1 MRGDKGHKLEVCDAM
16 AITGAGAPPARATAA
31 PVRKGRAFWALW
43 ASTPARGNVV
53 AMVSFWAYSG
63 LDEHRGEGGLSGAGA
78 PPYSARVRKGSVSTE
93 GGAPAAQPALFARL
107 PRLRPVFTGCIG
119 SSLRC

>member
-1 MRGDKGHKLEVCDAM
+1 M
-16 AITGAGAPPARATAA
+16 ASYGGECSTRARDCRVI
-31 PVRKGRAFWALW
+31 VRSCRAFWALW
-43 ASTPARGNVV
+43 ASTPARGNVVV

-93 GGAPAAQPALFARL
+93 GGAPAA
-107 PRLRPVFTGCIG
+107 
-119 SSLRC
+119 

>member
-1 MRGDKGHKLEVCDAM
+1 MAGAKAGTGDKGHKLEVCDAM
-16 AITGAGAPPARATAA
+16 ASYGGECSTRARDCR
-31 PVRKGRAFWALW
+31 VSKKGRAFWALW

-78 PPYSARVRKGSVSTE
+78 PPYSARVHDKG
-93 GGAPAAQPALFARL
+93 A
-107 PRLRPVFTGCIG
+107 
-119 SSLRC
+119 

>member
-1 MRGDKGHKLEVCDAM
+1 M
-16 AITGAGAPPARATAA
+16 ASYGGECSTRARDCR
-31 PVRKGRAFWALW
+31 VSKKGRAFWALW

-93 GGAPAAQPALFARL
+93 GGEPAAYPALFARRPL
-107 PRLRPVFTGCIG
+107 LRPVFTGCMG
-119 SSLRC
+119 SSLRCCVCTAWRGAV